1 MPTYVFKCPVDET
14 EFTAKLSVEARKS
27 GFCPECG
34 RQGTRVYTPVGI
46 VFKGDGFYVN
56 DYKKKE
62 HQNDNA

>member
-1 MPTYVFKCPVDET
+1 MPTYVFKCET
-14 EFTAKLSVEARKS
+14 DCIEFTTKLSVEDRAS

-34 RQGTRVYTPVGI
+34 RQGNRVYTPVGI

-62 HQNDNA
+62 QNHD